1 MADVVCGLTPD
12 AMFQNE
18 TLWAIFKHCEMQLK
32 YIERRIKGI
41 FKRASTRAFFAILHL
56 RKNMAEMHK
65 KSQKDFKL
73 VESGRKCRKWLE
85 SRLGLNFFS
94 LFLLLPAFYS
104 WNGWGKTLD
113 WIPSYSSTG
122 CLSYLWMHLRLEV
135 ILKKATYSVFN
146 LIFTAMER
154 ESYW

>member
-1 MADVVCGLTPD
+1 
-12 AMFQNE
+12 
-18 TLWAIFKHCEMQLK
+18 MQQK

-94 LFLLLPAFYS
+94 FSFFFLHS
-104 WNGWGKTLD
+104 
-113 WIPSYSSTG
+113 
-122 CLSYLWMHLRLEV
+122 
-135 ILKKATYSVFN
+135 ILGMVGAKPLIGFPVTQVQVVF
-146 LIFTAMER
+146 LIFECICG
-154 ESYW
+154 